1 LTAVVQTATGPIDTS
16 ALGAVLMHEHVIV
29 LDSEREE
36 NYPELGPPWDEERAG
51 EHAIEQLSAAKAAG
65 YDTLVDVT
73 VVPMGRNV
81 GRIRRLSE
89 LSGVNIVVATG
100 MYVLDVMPGPYMRLA
115 LEGGVDAFAG
125 MFARDIEVGTADSGI
140 RAGIIKVASDRQGLT
155 PDVELMLRAAARAH
169 CRTGVPITT
178 HTSAPARSGLDQQ
191 RLFAEEGVDLGRV
204 IIGHCDDTT
213 DLDYLERLID
223 AGSWIG
229 FDRLELDANPSR
241 TERIATLATLCERG
255 YADRLILSHDN
266 VAFNNWGAAPPY
278 QPGVYLRIPTV
289 VLPALRERGVSEEE
303 IDIMLAG
310 NPRRIFE
317 LQGGY

>member
-1 LTAVVQTATGPIDTS
+1 LPAVVQTATGPVDTS
-16 ALGAVLMHEHVIV
+16 ELGAVLMHEHVIV
-29 LDSEREE
+29 LDAEREQ
-36 NYPELGPPWDEERAG
+36 NYPELGPPWDEQRAG
-51 EHAIEQLSAAKAAG
+51 EHATAELSAAKAAG

-81 GRIRRLSE
+81 ARIRRLSE

-115 LEGGVDAFAG
+115 LEGGADAFAD

-140 RAGIIKVASDRQGLT
+140 RAGIIKVASDRPGLT

-169 CRTGVPITT
+169 RRTGVPITT
-178 HTSAPARSGLDQQ
+178 HTNAPARSGLDQQ

-229 FDRLELDANPSR
+229 LDRLELDADPSR
-241 TERIATLATLCERG
+241 AERIATLATLCERG
-255 YADRLILSHDN
+255 YADRVILSHDN

-289 VLPALRERGVSEEE
+289 VLPALREHGVSEEE
-303 IDIMLAG
+303 IDMMLTG
-310 NPRRIFE
+310 NPREIFE
-317 LQGGY
+317 VQGGY